1 MAMDEI
7 RGVNDLEVVRSL
19 RLNER
24 SSAHY
29 LELTADEFVMGQ
41 TDVPALPQLDAVRSK
56 S

>member
-29 LELTADEFVMGQ
+29 LELTADRICYGA
-41 TDVPALPQLDAVRSK
+41 D
-56 S
+56 